1 MTAQYTTNGTYVV
14 ECSICHKDYETKSRS
29 VGGGYQTAICPTC
42 RPIAKKERDDIRY
55 NRVFKDLPLTE
66 MPPRR
71 DLSDGEFM
79 EKIGCIIHA
88 LIGNAAFD
96 VKHGTNKQR
105 TEARYFLLE
114 GGIDDWVHFAGIEVS
129 LPLRRMINEAAD
141 GYYKEEAI

>member
-14 ECSICHKDYETKSRS
+14 ECSVCHKYYETRSRS
-29 VGGGYQTAICPTC
+29 VGGGYQTAICPVC

-55 NRVFKDLPLTE
+55 NRVFKDLPMTS
-66 MPPRR
+66 MPSRR
-71 DLSDGEFM
+71 DLSDCEFM
-79 EKIGCIIHA
+79 EKVGH
-88 LIGNAAFD
+88 LINAMINEAGSC
-96 VKHGTNKQR
+96 VKHGSNKQR

-129 LPLRRMINEAAD
+129 LPMRRMINEAAN